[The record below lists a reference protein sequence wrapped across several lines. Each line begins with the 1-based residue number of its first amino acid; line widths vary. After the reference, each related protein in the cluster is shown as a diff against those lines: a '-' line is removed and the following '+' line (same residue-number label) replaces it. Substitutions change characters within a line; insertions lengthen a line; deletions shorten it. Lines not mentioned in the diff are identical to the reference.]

1 MAGVNHKVEA
11 FIDRW
16 GPTGGGERS
25 NCQMFLTE
33 LCALIGV
40 PGPDPAV
47 ETESENA
54 YVFER
59 KVPARRVD
67 GPTTS
72 NYIDLYKRGC
82 FVLEAKQ
89 SAKRVKQIAELR
101 QLRIEL
107 PELRTGSG
115 RRGGAQWDTIM
126 RNARAQA
133 ETYAK
138 NLPANEGWPPF
149 LVIVDIGHVFEL
161 YADFSLQGKHYAQ
174 FPDRQSFRIYLE
186 DLRDEAK
193 RECLRQVWTEPQTL
207 NPARRTAEVTR
218 EIAELLAKLSEAR
231 TELLRS

>member
-1 MAGVNHKVEA
+1 
-11 FIDRW
+11 
-16 GPTGGGERS
+16 
-25 NCQMFLTE
+25 MFLTE
-33 LCALIGV
+33 LCALIDV
-40 PGPDPAV
+40 AGPDPAI
-47 ETESENA
+47 ENERENA

-59 KVPARRVD
+59 KIPARRVD

-101 QLRIEL
+101 QLEIEL
-107 PELRTGSG
+107 PEQRIGSG

-126 RNARAQA
+126 RNAREQA

-138 NLPANEGWPPF
+138 RLPPEEGWPPF
-149 LVIVDIGHVFEL
+149 LVIVDIGHVFEF

-174 FPDRQSFRIYLE
+174 FPDRQSFRVYLE
-186 DLRDEAK
+186 DLREEAI
-193 RECLRQVWTEPQTL
+193 RERLRLVWTDPHAL

-218 EIAELLAKLSEAR
+218 EIAELLARLSVSLETR
-231 TELLRS
+231 MLRDRPDDRQPEE